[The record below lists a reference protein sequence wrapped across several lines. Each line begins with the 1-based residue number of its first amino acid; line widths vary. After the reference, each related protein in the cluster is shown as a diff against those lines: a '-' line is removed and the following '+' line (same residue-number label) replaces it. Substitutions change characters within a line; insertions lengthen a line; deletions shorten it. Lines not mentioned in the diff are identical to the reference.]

1 MAGDLRTEMPKHK
14 PQKKE
19 SESTNFN
26 EGDLSSNGEKN
37 EIKQEN
43 FQVDELAGAASK
55 IEARNIFKYIYYFL
69 IPNYKKLTQSFSQN

>member
-1 MAGDLRTEMPKHK
+1 MAGDLITEMPKHK

-55 IEARNIFKYIYYFL
+55 KEEKNIFL
-69 IPNYKKLTQSFSQN
+69 VNGNIPSHLNHIVGD